1 MQARHLTRVAAA
13 LAMWVGVGA
22 AAIAQSKGPAEW
34 GKTVTTGATGEQE
47 LDGSQAAIVQKVTAY
62 FNQMGDSK
70 GTFTQTSADGKRLRG
85 NIYIKRPNLFRF
97 EYNRPSRQLIIS
109 DGKNM
114 VVQDLDLKTDDRWGL
129 DQTPFR
135 IVLRKDVD
143 LARDAKILEVGETD
157 DRYYIT
163 LMDKASD
170 PRGRLKMFFL
180 KQPAVELKEWITTD
194 SQNQDTR
201 VELTE
206 FVRADSLDPKL
217 FVPTSIALQK
227 LQQ

>member
-1 MQARHLTRVAAA
+1 MQARLLTRVAASI
-13 LAMWVGVGA
+13 AMGVGVGA
-22 AAIAQSKGPAEW
+22 AAIAQSKGATEW
-34 GKTVTTGATGEQE
+34 GKTVTTGATGGQE
-47 LDGSQAAIVQKVTAY
+47 LDARQAAIVQKVTAY

-85 NIYIKRPNLFRF
+85 SIYIKRPNLFRF

-114 VVQDLDLKTDDRWGL
+114 IVQDLDLKTDDRWGL

-143 LARDAKILEVGETD
+143 LVRDAKLLEVGETD
-157 DRYYIT
+157 DRYYVA
-163 LMDKASD
+163 LMDKTPD

-206 FVRADSLDPKL
+206 FVRADNLDASL